1 MGSSN
6 HTSLTTD
13 LVNLPV
19 DTSTIKE
26 TMYIIDGS
34 GFIFSSYYGV
44 KSPMHSPDGAPVHAV
59 YGFMRSMINLIRTK
73 QPHYLTVAFDRP
85 GPSFRKDIY
94 PKYKANRSAPPPDLP
109 LQYELC
115 IEGTRML
122 NILPLSEENMEA
134 DDVIG
139 TIVTQWITHTQG
151 DCVIVSKDKDMT
163 QLVND
168 RVTLWDGKESE
179 MGRDQV
185 ITKMGVSPEQVIDL
199 LGLAGDTS
207 DNIPGI
213 PGIGIKTAAKLLQE
227 YITLDD
233 LLKNAHQIKGK
244 RGDNLV
250 NFADQALLSR
260 TLARIKCDIT
270 MSITMHDLYYA
281 GPNMVQMTQWLE
293 HYKFYSLIKN
303 IQKRPLLKKARIS
316 SISLDNHT
324 GSTDQVSTDH
334 SLTAAVIADQST
346 HDHINPSSYEN
357 QTTIETKGIKTQIA
371 VVNRD
376 QYRCILSI
384 SELKDVCTSIRQAG
398 IMSIDFETTSL
409 QVHQADILGI
419 ALAWEAGNA
428 VYIPLQHYYLGV
440 PPQLEACHV
449 WLHLQP
455 LLEDL
460 TIIKVGQNIKY
471 EKKLLK
477 LRGIKYQGWQGDA
490 MLMAYLLDASRMTF
504 GLDALSKDLLSHQA
518 LTFKEVAGKSG
529 PDDRF
534 SQVTLDRA
542 TAYAAEDAD
551 LALRLYLLLKPQLE
565 ANADLW
571 TLYTDIELPLND
583 VLVDMELQGIMLD
596 AQSLKKQSLEVTEE
610 LNQLSKEI
618 HQHAG
623 HSFNIDS
630 PKQLSQVLFNELN
643 LKKGKKTATGYSTKQ
658 EVLEAL
664 SESHPIINILLRY
677 RHLAKLKSTYLDALP
692 KLINTQTH
700 RVHSSFKQSGTV
712 TGRLS
717 SSDPNLQN
725 IPMRTTEGKKIR
737 QAFITQEGWSLI
749 SADYSQ
755 VELRLLA
762 HFAQAHSMIEG
773 FQKDLDIHTATAAEM
788 YHCSIDEVSADQRR
802 SAKAINFGLM
812 YGMGAY
818 RLAETLK
825 ISRKEAKDM
834 ITKYFTKYSEV
845 QSYFQVAVEDA
856 RVQEYAST
864 LYGRKRPLPEI
875 NQSKGIRR
883 QHAERLA
890 VNTPIQGTAADILK
904 VAMVRLHETLRIQQ
918 MQARLL
924 LTVHDELVLECPN
937 HEVEHVCDLLKS
949 AMEGACSLSLPL
961 KVEMGVGHS
970 WADIH

>member
-19 DTSTIKE
+19 NTSTIKE

-34 GFIFSSYYGV
+34 GFIFGSYYGV
-44 KSPMHSPDGAPVHAV
+44 KSPMYSPEGIPVHAV

-73 QPHYLTVAFDRP
+73 QPHYITIAFDRP

-109 LQYELC
+109 PQYELC

-139 TIVTQWITHTQG
+139 TIVTQWLTHTQG

-227 YITLDD
+227 YSTLDD

-250 NFADQALLSR
+250 NFADQAILSR
-260 TLARIKCDIT
+260 TLARIKCDID
-270 MSITMHDLYYA
+270 MSITMHDLYYT
-281 GPNMVQMTQWLE
+281 GPNMLQMTQWME
-293 HYKFYSLIKN
+293 HYNFHSLIKN
-303 IQKRPLLKKARIS
+303 IQKRPLLKETRVH
-316 SISLDNHT
+316 SISLDTHT
-324 GSTDQVSTDH
+324 DSTDQS
-334 SLTAAVIADQST
+334 ST
-346 HDHINPSSYEN
+346 HNSTAVDAKHSSHKN
-357 QTTIETKGIKTQIA
+357 QTTIETSRIKAQVAI
-371 VVNRD
+371 VNRD

-384 SELKDVCTSIRQAG
+384 NELKDVCTSIRQAG

-419 ALAWEAGNA
+419 ALAWQAGDA

-440 PPQLEACHV
+440 PTQLEARYV

-477 LRGIKYQGWQGDA
+477 LQGIKYQGWQGDA

-534 SQVTLDRA
+534 SQVTLERA

-551 LALRLYLLLKPQLE
+551 LALRLYLLLKPQLQS
-565 ANADLW
+565 NADLW
-571 TLYTDIELPLND
+571 KLYTEIELPLND

-596 AQSLKKQSLEVTEE
+596 AQILKKQSLEVTEE
-610 LNQLSKEI
+610 LNQLSKKI

-630 PKQLSQVLFNELN
+630 PKQLSQVLFNKLS

-664 SESHPIINILLRY
+664 SESHPIINLLLRY

-692 KLINTQTH
+692 RLISTQTH

-717 SSDPNLQN
+717 SSNPNLQN

-762 HFAQAHSMIEG
+762 HFAQAQSMIEG
-773 FQKDLDIHTATAAEM
+773 FQKDLDIHAATAAEM
-788 YHCSIDEVSADQRR
+788 YHCSIDEISVDQRR

-812 YGMGAY
+812 YGMGAH
-818 RLAETLK
+818 RLAENLK
-825 ISRKEAKDM
+825 ISRKEAKGM
-834 ITKYFTKYSEV
+834 ITRYFTKYSEV
-845 QSYFQVAVEDA
+845 QSYFQIAVEEA

-904 VAMVRLHETLRIQQ
+904 VAMVRLHEALRVQQ

-924 LTVHDELVLECPN
+924 LTVHDELVLECPDD
-937 HEVEHVCDLLKS
+937 EVKQVCDLLKN

-961 KVEMGVGHS
+961 KVEMGVGRS
-970 WADIH
+970 WAEIH